1 MKKLLF
7 VWTVFVLFHA
17 ILFGQDKDIEDSKD
31 NKELIIKS
39 IQSKD
44 NHMVT
49 FIEKKLT
56 DSIAKMFSPNSH
68 LIPEYG
74 DIIES
79 RDDISKYFSSLFKSG
94 LKVTSLKFDPIEL
107 RVYGD
112 IVLEI
117 GTVDVK
123 YSTSSNPI
131 EVKKKYNYL
140 INWKSSKK
148 GNYRIRVATWNSLK
162 PCE

>member
-7 VWTVFVLFHA
+7 IGAVFMLFNA
-17 ILFGQDKDIEDSKD
+17 ILFGQDKDIEDNKD

-44 NHMVT
+44 KQLVT

-68 LIPEYG
+68 LMPEYG

-79 RDDISKYFSSLFKSG
+79 RDAISKFFNSLFKSG
-94 LKVTSLKFDPIEL
+94 LKVTSFKLNPIEH
-107 RVYGD
+107 RVYSD

-117 GTVDVK
+117 GTVEVK
-123 YSTSSNPI
+123 YSTSSNPA
-131 EVKKKYNYL
+131 EVKEKYNYL
-140 INWKSSKK
+140 INWKASKK
-148 GNYRIRVATWNSLK
+148 DNYRIRVATWNSLK